1 MQTSLEYEDTPIPH
15 VRDEKKNIHIFRR
28 SQVKL
33 LKTLLIEH
41 LKFLFRNIFFK
52 QQKLKDQFK
61 PLCIQ
66 RFNVA
71 LYIGEESTISLFASG
86 NLELGNPVLF
96 RISSQHT

>member
-1 MQTSLEYEDTPIPH
+1 MLE
-15 VRDEKKNIHIFRR
+15 RKKHSHFQKVSSKTIENII
-28 SQVKL
+28 
-33 LKTLLIEH
+33 IEH
-41 LKFLFRNIFFK
+41 LKFLLRNIFFK

-71 LYIGEESTISLFASG
+71 LYTEEESRISSFASG